1 MLDLPVIPSGPT
13 PYPESSTG
21 PLPGSAPAEPARL
34 RRKLSRVMLRT
45 VGEQGLIREGDRIL
59 VAISGGKD
67 SYTLLDLLWSARR
80 KSPVAFDVIAL
91 HLDQAQPGY
100 DGRPLE
106 EWLRAFGA
114 PFEVIHEDTYSTVK
128 ELASG
133 GETYCAP
140 CSRLRRGIIYGAAER
155 LRANKI
161 ALGHHRDDALE
172 TLLLNL
178 IFAGRLQ
185 AMPAR
190 YTTNDGRFEVI
201 RPLIE
206 CAEKDIARHAELAG
220 YPIIP
225 CNLCGSQVGL
235 KREAVARLLDT
246 IERENPEA
254 RTVML
259 SALKNVRP
267 THLLDPEVAEA
278 WEAAAARYAPRR

>member
-1 MLDLPVIPSGPT
+1 
-13 PYPESSTG
+13 
-21 PLPGSAPAEPARL
+21 
-34 RRKLSRVMLRT
+34 MLRT
-45 VGEQGLIREGDRIL
+45 VGDQGLIREGDRIL

-67 SYTLLDLLWSARR
+67 SYTLLDLLWRARK
-80 KSPVAFDVIAL
+80 KSPVSFEVIAL

-114 PFEVIHEDTYSTVK
+114 PFEIVHEDTYSTVK
-128 ELASG
+128 ALAPG

-185 AMPAR
+185 AMPAC

-225 CNLCGSQVGL
+225 CNLCGSQAGL
-235 KREAVARLLDT
+235 KREAVARLLES

-254 RTVML
+254 RTVMM

-267 THLLDPEVAEA
+267 THLLDQEVAEA
-278 WEAAAARYAPRR
+278 WESAAARYAPRR